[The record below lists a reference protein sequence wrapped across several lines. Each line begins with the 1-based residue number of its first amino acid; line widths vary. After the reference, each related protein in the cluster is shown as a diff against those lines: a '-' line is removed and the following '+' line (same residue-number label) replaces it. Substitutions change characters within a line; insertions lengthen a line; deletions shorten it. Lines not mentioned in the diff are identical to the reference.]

1 MKQQR
6 QDAAPARQST
16 QREPVILFTISN
28 ALFGIAAAS
37 IHEIRSTD
45 SLSGTAAELENSPIS
60 KVTHIFERGGKLFYV
75 IRGSEHFGLKTTR
88 PGIILMIRAA
98 RVAVLAD
105 SIQNMSEIHELYPLP
120 AAFQCEER
128 EWYRGLAY
136 LQDRVIPIVNP
147 NGFLTAEELRRL
159 DATSQSLAV
168 ETAKE

>member
-1 MKQQR
+1 MIQQR
-6 QDAAPARQST
+6 QDTAPARQSA
-16 QREPVILFTISN
+16 QREPIILFTISN

-45 SLSGTAAELENSPIS
+45 SLSGTAAALDNSPVS

-88 PGIILMIRAA
+88 PGVILMIREA

-105 SIQNMSEIHELYPLP
+105 SIQNMSEIRELYPLP
-120 AAFQCEER
+120 TAFQREER

-147 NGFLTAEELRRL
+147 NGFLTAEELRKL
-159 DATSQSLAV
+159 DSVSQSIAV
-168 ETAKE
+168 ETVKE